1 MLRTLA
7 LLLSLA
13 GVAHAQ
19 PAVTAITTLSS
30 EVDEAELDDAPN
42 PFAEH
47 LRDGRITRGFVRNR
61 VLHFT
66 FDDGPRL
73 DTTPVLL
80 DHLDEYGVKATFFV
94 VARGFDGRNRID
106 QAKAEVLRDLVAR
119 GHLVGNHTYDHSR
132 LTDLSDAAVVS
143 QLVQSEKILTQ
154 VLGNRPWLFRAPYG
168 ARDAR
173 VDALVAERGY
183 THMLWNITSG
193 DVTHRNAEG
202 VLETFRES
210 LDRRERHPRG
220 AGGIVLL
227 HDTKPWVVEA
237 FPAMMEEIR
246 ARNCELLADE
256 DEELWDVLDEP
267 SVFHQERSEN
277 PSRQARTVEL
287 DPEWVAERQVELR
300 TQAAEYCAETP
311 DSETTE
317 TTESDAA

>member
-311 DSETTE
+311 EPETT
-317 TTESDAA
+317 SDAA

>member
-193 DVTHRNAEG
+193 DVTHRDAEG

-246 ARNCELLADE
+246 ARNCDLLADE

-311 DSETTE
+311 EPV